1 MINLAKKAYKLL
13 TNCEIAVMS
22 AMFIFLS
29 FAIVVDVVGRKLF
42 SFSFSWLEEL
52 SRYCFI
58 ICTFIGASVA
68 VTRDEHPKMTAIQEF
83 IGKKGAKA
91 LQILADVICII
102 LFAFV
107 FYNAVIQT
115 ANMANM
121 GTMTTSLKIPLFLI
135 VSIIP
140 LSAFG
145 MVIRYIFALVQK
157 LRPAPDKPETPAEK
171 GGEVL

>member
-29 FAIVVDVVGRKLF
+29 FAIVVDVIGRKVF

-68 VTRDEHPKMTAIQEF
+68 VTRDEHPKMTAIQELL
-83 IGKKGAKA
+83 GKKGAKV
-91 LQILADVICII
+91 LQILADIICII
-102 LFAFV
+102 LFCFV
-107 FYNAVIQT
+107 FYNAVLQT
-115 ANMANM
+115 INMANV

-145 MVIRYIFALVQK
+145 MVVRYIFALVQK
-157 LRPAPDKPETPAEK
+157 LRPAADKAESATEE
-171 GGEVL
+171 GGNVQ